1 MKKRLIIGIY
11 IFGIITIVNSH
22 CSFAADLNVQEST
35 SLKTLNVTVGNLEP
49 SFSKDITEYNL
60 NISKDINEIAVEAIP
75 ENEEAIVNI
84 QGNKNIG
91 QGENKIYIDVITNNG
106 DTKRYTINVNKE
118 KERLRLT
125 RVKYKKYDNI
135 TRF

>member
-22 CSFAADLNVQEST
+22 YSFAADLNVQEST

>member
-22 CSFAADLNVQEST
+22 YSFAADLNVQEST

-60 NISKDINEIAVEAIP
+60 KNAGIIP
-75 ENEEAIVNI
+75 AFL
-84 QGNKNIG
+84 
-91 QGENKIYIDVITNNG
+91 IYYFI
-106 DTKRYTINVNKE
+106 
-118 KERLRLT
+118 
-125 RVKYKKYDNI
+125 
-135 TRF
+135 FSS

>member
-22 CSFAADLNVQEST
+22 YSFAADLNVQEST

-49 SFSKDITEYNL
+49 GFSKDITEYNL